1 MNIKEIKNKFY
12 ADGFVVVKK
21 FFTKSNINSLLKD
34 KEKITQKLLLSKKI
48 NEKTRFHKT
57 KDGKINTIHN
67 IQKFYKKSFAL
78 KLSKKNKFKKISE
91 GILNGKTTVRN
102 IEYFLKPK
110 KSGMPA
116 PFHQDN
122 FYWNIEKAKAIN
134 VWIACSKSSTKNGGL
149 IYFKKSHKKGIIN
162 QSLSYAPGSSQKID
176 DKKISEL
183 RYERVCP
190 SVNPGDIIIHHANII
205 HGSLANKSNI
215 DRIGCV
221 ISFKRKN
228 AKINKKKFE
237 RYNKLLKRSINKL
250 YN

>member
-1 MNIKEIKNKFY
+1 M
-12 ADGFVVVKK
+12 VC
-21 FFTKSNINSLLKD
+21 
-34 KEKITQKLLLSKKI
+34 Q
-48 NEKTRFHKT
+48 
-57 KDGKINTIHN
+57 
-67 IQKFYKKSFAL
+67 
-78 KLSKKNKFKKISE
+78 
-91 GILNGKTTVRN
+91 
-102 IEYFLKPK
+102 
-110 KSGMPA
+110 

-149 IYFKKSHKKGIIN
+149 IYFKKSHKKESLIIRYHMH
-162 QSLSYAPGSSQKID
+162 LDLLKID

-205 HGSLANKSNI
+205 HGSLANKSNT

-228 AKINKKKFE
+228 AKINKKNL
-237 RYNKLLKRSINKL
+237 RDIIN
-250 YN
+250 Y